1 MLLVNTKINR
11 KGQKGIFKN
20 HIQALINKKRLI
32 NAF

>member
-11 KGQKGIFKN
+11 KDQKGIFKN
-20 HIQALINKKRLI
+20 LIQALINIKRLI